1 VFHVLSNVQIY
12 SNKCNIINF
21 DFKNSKK
28 YWKQLALIALQ
39 GPDSMV
45 TTNAVKIQLAGTLQM
60 HVGVAD

>member
-1 VFHVLSNVQIY
+1 MTKILKSN
-12 SNKCNIINF
+12 NR
-21 DFKNSKK
+21 
-28 YWKQLALIALQ
+28 KQLALIALQ